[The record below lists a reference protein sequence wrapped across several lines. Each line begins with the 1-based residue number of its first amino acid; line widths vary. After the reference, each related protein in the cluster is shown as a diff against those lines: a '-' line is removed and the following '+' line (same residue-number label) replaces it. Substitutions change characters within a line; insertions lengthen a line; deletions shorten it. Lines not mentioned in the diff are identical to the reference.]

1 MRPVDEQWIEI
12 LRIQAL
18 CARYC
23 LTIDTQD
30 GEGWAGCF
38 TEDGAFEFDGWVIR
52 GRPALREY
60 ADAHAR
66 VVRGRHLTTDLLY
79 EVDGDVATGRSA
91 SVVTLA
97 TAAGYKIL
105 GSGEYQ
111 DRLIKQ
117 DGQWRI
123 AYRRLRNDRLVSDP
137 SVAVNVADADVA
149 AVVGHLL
156 AAARR
161 LGTQMSDTQGRQA
174 RADVGVRTHALAG
187 WLCRTFPN
195 PIIGRRHA
203 ERENLGP
210 PLRKRR
216 CDRRRPYV
224 RRRAHR

>member
-1 MRPVDEQWIEI
+1 MPAAQRLSTLTLAPVRAGLTSPTTGHTMRPVDEQWIEI

-105 GSGEYQ
+105 GSRRVPGSPHQ
-111 DRLIKQ
+111 AGRPV
-117 DGQWRI
+117 
-123 AYRRLRNDRLVSDP
+123 AYRVPAIAQRS
-137 SVAVNVADADVA
+137 AG
-149 AVVGHLL
+149 VGSQRGGK
-156 AAARR
+156 RR
-161 LGTQMSDTQGRQA
+161 R
-174 RADVGVRTHALAG
+174 
-187 WLCRTFPN
+187 CRRRR
-195 PIIGRRHA
+195 GRRSPSRGRA
-203 ERENLGP
+203 PARNPDERHVG
-210 PLRKRR
+210 
-216 CDRRRPYV
+216 
-224 RRRAHR
+224 ATS

>member
-1 MRPVDEQWIEI
+1 MRPLDEQWIEI

-161 LGTQMSDTQGRQA
+161 LGTQMSDT
-174 RADVGVRTHALAG
+174 
-187 WLCRTFPN
+187 
-195 PIIGRRHA
+195 
-203 ERENLGP
+203 
-210 PLRKRR
+210 
-216 CDRRRPYV
+216 
-224 RRRAHR
+224 

>member
-1 MRPVDEQWIEI
+1 M
-12 LRIQAL
+12 
-18 CARYC
+18 
-23 LTIDTQD
+23 
-30 GEGWAGCF
+30 
-38 TEDGAFEFDGWVIR
+38 
-52 GRPALREY
+52 
-60 ADAHAR
+60 
-66 VVRGRHLTTDLLY
+66 RGRHLTTDLLY

-156 AAARR
+156 RP
-161 LGTQMSDTQGRQA
+161 
-174 RADVGVRTHALAG
+174 RAGSEPR
-187 WLCRTFPN
+187 
-195 PIIGRRHA
+195 
-203 ERENLGP
+203 
-210 PLRKRR
+210 
-216 CDRRRPYV
+216 
-224 RRRAHR
+224 

>member
-1 MRPVDEQWIEI
+1 MCSVLFDDRHPGWRRLGGMLYRGRC
-12 LRIQAL
+12 LRVRRL
-18 CARYC
+18 G
-23 LTIDTQD
+23 DP
-30 GEGWAGCF
+30 
-38 TEDGAFEFDGWVIR
+38 

-161 LGTQMSDTQGRQA
+161 LGTQMSDT
-174 RADVGVRTHALAG
+174 
-187 WLCRTFPN
+187 
-195 PIIGRRHA
+195 
-203 ERENLGP
+203 
-210 PLRKRR
+210 
-216 CDRRRPYV
+216 
-224 RRRAHR
+224 

>member
-97 TAAGYKIL
+97 T
-105 GSGEYQ
+105 
-111 DRLIKQ
+111 
-117 DGQWRI
+117 
-123 AYRRLRNDRLVSDP
+123 
-137 SVAVNVADADVA
+137 
-149 AVVGHLL
+149 
-156 AAARR
+156 
-161 LGTQMSDTQGRQA
+161 GRPA
-174 RADVGVRTHALAG
+174 
-187 WLCRTFPN
+187 
-195 PIIGRRHA
+195 
-203 ERENLGP
+203 
-210 PLRKRR
+210 
-216 CDRRRPYV
+216 
-224 RRRAHR
+224 

>member
-1 MRPVDEQWIEI
+1 MPAAQRLSTLTLAPVRAGLTSPTTGHTMRPVDEQWIEI

-23 LTIDTQD
+23 LTIDIQD

-161 LGTQMSDTQGRQA
+161 LGTQMSDT
-174 RADVGVRTHALAG
+174 
-187 WLCRTFPN
+187 
-195 PIIGRRHA
+195 
-203 ERENLGP
+203 
-210 PLRKRR
+210 
-216 CDRRRPYV
+216 
-224 RRRAHR
+224 

>member
-1 MRPVDEQWIEI
+1 M
-12 LRIQAL
+12 L
-18 CARYC
+18 Y
-23 LTIDTQD
+23 
-30 GEGWAGCF
+30 
-38 TEDGAFEFDGWVIR
+38 R
-52 GRPALREY
+52 GRCLRVRRLGDPG
-60 ADAHAR
+60 AAR
-66 VVRGRHLTTDLLY
+66 ITRIRRCACPRRAGPPLDQDLLY

-161 LGTQMSDTQGRQA
+161 LGTQMSDT
-174 RADVGVRTHALAG
+174 
-187 WLCRTFPN
+187 
-195 PIIGRRHA
+195 
-203 ERENLGP
+203 
-210 PLRKRR
+210 
-216 CDRRRPYV
+216 
-224 RRRAHR
+224 

>member
-117 DGQWRI
+117 DGSGVSRTGDCATIGWCRIPAWR
-123 AYRRLRNDRLVSDP
+123 
-137 SVAVNVADADVA
+137 
-149 AVVGHLL
+149 
-156 AAARR
+156 
-161 LGTQMSDTQGRQA
+161 
-174 RADVGVRTHALAG
+174 
-187 WLCRTFPN
+187 
-195 PIIGRRHA
+195 
-203 ERENLGP
+203 
-210 PLRKRR
+210 
-216 CDRRRPYV
+216 
-224 RRRAHR
+224 